1 MKSFCIKA
9 NNKQIINYLINDF
22 SNIKMNHIFISQN
35 SFKIYDNVI
44 IHYTR

>member
-1 MKSFCIKA
+1 MKSFCIKT
-9 NNKQIINYLINDF
+9 NNEQIINYLINEF
-22 SNIKMNHIFISQN
+22 SNIQMNNTFISRN